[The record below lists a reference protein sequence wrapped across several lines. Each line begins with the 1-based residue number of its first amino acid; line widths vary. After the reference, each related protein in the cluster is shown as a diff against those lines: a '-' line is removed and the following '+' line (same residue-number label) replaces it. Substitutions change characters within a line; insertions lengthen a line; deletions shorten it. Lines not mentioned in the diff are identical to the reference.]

1 MHRES
6 VSSRA
11 DHAVRVTYL
20 NLTGPLIPDS
30 SHQQF
35 RPVFN
40 RSNRQNRSRPES
52 EVKTSTAQ
60 IGRLSLQQASILQSR
75 WMVSAQISQALP
87 GRIEVAVWQIPNF
100 GRS

>member
-11 DHAVRVTYL
+11 DHAVRLTYL

-52 EVKTSTAQ
+52 EVQHKHSANRTSQ
-60 IGRLSLQQASILQSR
+60 SIAGVDL
-75 WMVSAQISQALP
+75 A
-87 GRIEVAVWQIPNF
+87 IEVDGQRADF
-100 GRS
+100 AGTSG